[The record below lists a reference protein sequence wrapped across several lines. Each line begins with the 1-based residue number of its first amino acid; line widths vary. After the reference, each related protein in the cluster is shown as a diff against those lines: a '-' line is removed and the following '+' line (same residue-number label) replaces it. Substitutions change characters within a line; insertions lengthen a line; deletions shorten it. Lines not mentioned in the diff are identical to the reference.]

1 MSALVERIIA
11 ARDGLRPLRVQSED
25 YFRGAIGVAVDALAE
40 AGNAIYSYEKTMRV
54 IAEAPGTETSE
65 MLAEAIQALKD
76 VLPYAEACVGLPRPA
91 WPIDSVITRAE
102 RIIERA
108 EKTS

>member
-1 MSALVERIIA
+1 MSALVEDIIA
-11 ARDGLRPLRVQSED
+11 VR
-25 YFRGAIGVAVDALAE
+25 DALKTKDIRMSWADRVL
-40 AGNAIYSYEKTMRV
+40 ADAANALDSYEKTMRV